1 MALREMEN
9 VKERPNRVVPVD
21 APDSANGGRSGGN
34 RPSGAGV
41 PPRRA
46 SKKWLPWVA
55 VAVILVLGL
64 AWRARTARQS
74 AGPGAGAAAGGR
86 GGRGADLPVVRTVA
100 VTTGNLAQVLAV
112 TGSLKTNQNV
122 DLNSKISGRVARVL
136 VREGDRIRIGQL
148 LVQLDDEDLRAQVA
162 AAQASLNSAEV
173 RLRQTIL
180 GLPAREQQVFTSI
193 QQAEADLQTAQA
205 RYQQARLNEPARIQ
219 SARSDV
225 QTATQGVRT
234 AQARLQQARETAQQT
249 ELTTASEVQRAE
261 AGVEQARAALAEVQ
275 RGAREQQIAQA
286 QAAVNIAQANA
297 DNAQTELRRQQTLF
311 EGGAV
316 ARAAVETAQ
325 TTYNVQRAQLESAQ
339 QNLSLVREGATTEQV
354 RQAQEAVQQAEA
366 TLGQARGN
374 RLTQVPISQGEVTT
388 ARAALA
394 QAQAA
399 LRTARS
405 NLAQAPIARQE
416 TRVAQEAVGQSRA
429 ALAQARANRSNIPVA
444 RQDVASARAGVQQA
458 RAALQQAQVNLGYA
472 RIYSPVNGV
481 VNTKLT
487 DPGETAAPGTTLLN
501 LVSLDRVYF
510 EALVSENNITRIR
523 VGQPAQIIASAVSER
538 ALPAVISDII
548 PTADPRSRQFRL
560 RITIPNAPRE
570 LTPGAFARGT
580 ITTQQVNN
588 TLLVPSD
595 AILQA
600 NNQQVVWL
608 AVGPPDSAQ
617 AERRLVSTGISA
629 NGRTQ
634 IIGGVQPGER
644 VIIGEE
650 TLEVGEKVRVAKT

>member
-1 MALREMEN
+1 M
-9 VKERPNRVVPVD
+9 
-21 APDSANGGRSGGN
+21 
-34 RPSGAGV
+34 
-41 PPRRA
+41 
-46 SKKWLPWVA
+46 PWVA
-55 VAVILVLGL
+55 VAAILVLGL
-64 AWRARTARQS
+64 AWRARQARQP
-74 AGPGAGAAAGGR
+74 AGPGGGAASAAGGR
-86 GGRGADLPVVRTVA
+86 GGRGADLRVVRTVP
-100 VTTGNLAQVLAV
+100 VTTGDITQLLAI
-112 TGSLKTNQNV
+112 TGSLKSNQNV

-136 VREGDRIRIGQL
+136 VREGDRVRIGQL
-148 LVQLDDEDLRAQVA
+148 LIQLDDADLRAQVA
-162 AAQASLNSAEV
+162 AAQASLNSAQV
-173 RLRQTIL
+173 RLQQTIL
-180 GLPAREQQVFTSI
+180 GLPAREQQVLTSI

-205 RYQQARLNEPARIQ
+205 RYQQAALNEPARIQ

-225 QTATQGVRT
+225 QSATQGVRT

-249 ELTTASEVQRAE
+249 EMTSASEVQRAQ
-261 AGVEQARAALAEVQ
+261 AGVEQAQAALAEVR

-286 QAAVNIAQANA
+286 QAAVNVAQANA

-339 QNLSLVREGATTEQV
+339 QNLSLVREGATSEQV
-354 RQAQEAVQQAEA
+354 RQAQEAVRQAEA
-366 TLGQARGN
+366 TLATARGN
-374 RLTQVPISQGEVTT
+374 RVTQVPISQGEVTT

-394 QAQAA
+394 QAQAT

-416 TRVAQEAVGQSRA
+416 TRVAQEAVGQARA
-429 ALAQARANRSNIPVA
+429 ALAQARANRLNIPVA

-481 VNTKLT
+481 VNTRLT
-487 DPGETAAPGTTLLN
+487 DPGETAAPGSSLLN

-510 EALVSENNITRIR
+510 EGLVSENNITRIR
-523 VGQPAQIIASAVSER
+523 VGQPAQITANAVSER

-580 ITTQQVNN
+580 ITTQQVRN
-588 TLLVPSD
+588 TLVVPSD
-595 AILQA
+595 AILQV
-600 NNQQVVWL
+600 NNQPVVWV
-608 AVGPPDSAQ
+608 ATGPPESAQ
-617 AERRLVSTGISA
+617 AERRTVSTGISA
-629 NGRTQ
+629 SGRTQ
-634 IIGGVQPGER
+634 IVGGVQSGDR
-644 VIIGEE
+644 IIIGEE
-650 TLEVGEKVRVAKT
+650 TLDNGDKVRVAKT